1 MMARDWPM
9 NWSDSTIAGACSASA
24 SCTAQCVVARQSAI
38 EVGASTSRGASPCR
52 PLTAKDR
59 SLCSLLAGM
68 PVDGPPRIT
77 STTTIGTSALTAS
90 PMASVIN
97 ASPGPAV
104 AVSEGTPPYEAP
116 MIMFTEAS
124 SSSACSSVPPTWV
137 SAGAIH
143 SSSSVAGVIG

>member
-1 MMARDWPM
+1 
-9 NWSDSTIAGACSASA
+9 
-24 SCTAQCVVARQSAI
+24 
-38 EVGASTSRGASPCR
+38 
-52 PLTAKDR
+52 
-59 SLCSLLAGM
+59 
-68 PVDGPPRIT
+68 
-77 STTTIGTSALTAS
+77 
-90 PMASVIN
+90 MASVIS

-116 MIMFTEAS
+116 MIMLTEAS